1 MNRRENALSLGRRSP
16 LDMPCNRDTRRCQA
30 SRSSYAMTPLGIG
43 LSWAALLLW
52 EFNTKRPRSKSEY
65 TFILRFGVGLRGKLV
80 VRC

>member
-1 MNRRENALSLGRRSP
+1 
-16 LDMPCNRDTRRCQA
+16 
-30 SRSSYAMTPLGIG
+30 MTPLGIG

-65 TFILRFGVGLRGKLV
+65 TFILRFGIGLRGKLV